1 MISDASSISILP
13 IGLIEGSTPSLP
25 TVWGVGETVNATRY
39 PLAET
44 KVEDQVVASKLNL
57 VRLAIKSE
65 PGE

>member
-1 MISDASSISILP
+1 MKVRVLHSILC
-13 IGLIEGSTPSLP
+13 
-25 TVWGVGETVNATRY
+25 GVGEMVNATRY

>member
-1 MISDASSISILP
+1 MPPWRNGKRTLVFPGQDP
-13 IGLIEGSTPSLP
+13 
-25 TVWGVGETVNATRY
+25 
-39 PLAET
+39 